1 MKNSQNLFNKPLIN
15 NKSTVIEA
23 YKSLANRWHTKP
35 DEIISSKYFD
45 DKDFVLEY
53 IHEKYFNIA
62 HISERLKSDREIV
75 LKWLTRQKKMPRHL
89 PEICF
94 NDPFIINFIIENKK
108 DDSFNFVESLDHSF
122 QTKKNILRSFGHSKN
137 ILVPKSEQYEDCLK
151 IPSSHPKNLSLFENF
166 HVASWE
172 HFSPPWKVI
181 KKSKTYDD
189 LEIKKQALRLS
200 PKAAYLFMLN
210 NEITLEEYADIVIDY
225 ALSTPTPNVLPFPFG
240 GTGYYGYHESIKITM
255 KRLWISGVDF
265 SLLQNAILDAFFK
278 KTKSI
283 DKLFKFRCNWPIF
296 NTINASKHISEN
308 IDINKIK
315 DSKIGKFLYECRFL
329 DKDYYSDD
337 SDNVSLN
344 NPYHPLFFMH
354 KKIESKKCTFL
365 KYIEANPKKA
375 AEHIFHIAYAS
386 NIHPYQ
392 STYRCDEFK
401 HSYEIKKFYD
411 NLDEKVKSSKL
422 FLIEFK
428 EMLHIS
434 NYYEDGFVRTFLD
447 DITKRTIEHIESNK
461 DFEFLKKII
470 SYQSTFDY
478 RHHADNES
486 YSKLFYFKI
495 SDKLKTREIMEYFL
509 LKNPNF
515 LIYDPEIKFGQKK
528 DPRNAPFCKPEQFN
542 KIVNSKFYFKLFA
555 EQGLTC
561 FEENHIPPNL
571 LDNKKFMI
579 QAVIKSYQSLK
590 YASERIKSDPD
601 VLKFACMK
609 NTQSF
614 KYASISSKKNKR
626 LLDNIFHDKPEEK
639 FLRAH
644 ITIKTDKDIC
654 VPAFK
659 SNMSLAKKLSLK
671 RLQKIKPKWFKSELD
686 RKKLFEIFCNKLG
699 EDDLLLI
706 AKYKRDFGFNK
717 QETSNAYA

>member
-1 MKNSQNLFNKPLIN
+1 MKNSQNLFNKSLIS
-15 NKSTVIEA
+15 NKSEVIEA

-45 DKDFVLEY
+45 DKDFVLEH
-53 IHEKYFNIA
+53 IQEKYFNIF
-62 HISERLKSDREIV
+62 HISKRLQSDREIV
-75 LKWLTRQKKMPRHL
+75 LKWLTRQKKMPRAL
-89 PEICF
+89 PELCF

-108 DDSFNFVESLDHSF
+108 DDSFNFVESLDPSF

-137 ILVPKSEQYEDCLK
+137 ILVPKSKQYDNCLK
-151 IPSSHPKNLSLFENF
+151 IPSSHPKNLSLFEKF
-166 HVASWE
+166 HVASWTCY
-172 HFSPPWKVI
+172 SPPWKVI

-189 LEIKKQALRLS
+189 LEIKKQALKFS
-200 PKAAYLFMLN
+200 PSAAYLFMLN
-210 NEITLEEYADIVIDY
+210 NEITLEEYADIIIDY
-225 ALSTPTPNVLPFPFG
+225 ALCTPTLWNLPFPFKNRS
-240 GTGYYGYHESIKITM
+240 YYDDNHAIKHV
-255 KRLWISGVDF
+255 KRRLKLSGIDY
-265 SLLQNAILDAFFK
+265 SLLRNAILDAFFK
-278 KTKSI
+278 RTKSI
-283 DKLFKFRCNWPIF
+283 DKLFNFRFQWRIF
-296 NTINASKHISEN
+296 NTINASKQISEN
-308 IDINKIK
+308 IDINKIP

-329 DKDYYSDD
+329 DKDYYL
-337 SDNVSLN
+337 DNSENICLD
-344 NPYHPLFFMH
+344 NPAHPLFFMH
-354 KKIESKKCTFL
+354 KKIGSKKSLLL
-365 KYIEANPKKA
+365 KYFEDNPKNA
-375 AEHIFHIAYAS
+375 AEHIFDIATKLE
-386 NIHPYQ
+386 IHPLIDGDDQ
-392 STYRCDEFK
+392 HRFE
-401 HSYEIKKFYD
+401 HSHDIKKFYD
-411 NLDEKVKSSKL
+411 NLDEKVKSSKF
-422 FLIEFK
+422 FLVYFK
-428 EMLHIS
+428 ELLHTS
-434 NYYEDGFVRTFLD
+434 NYYEDGLVRTFLD

-478 RHHADNES
+478 RYHADNES

-495 SDKLKTREIMEYFL
+495 SDKMKTREIMEYFL

-528 DPRNAPFCKPEQFN
+528 DPRNVPYCIPEQLN
-542 KIVNSKFYFKLFA
+542 KIVNNKFYFKLLA

-561 FEENHIPPNL
+561 FEENHIPANL

-601 VLKFACMK
+601 VLKFACIK

-626 LLDNIFHDKPEEK
+626 LLGDIFHDKPEEK

-686 RKKLFEIFCNKLG
+686 RKKLFDIFCNKLG

-706 AKYKRDFGFNK
+706 AKYKRGFGFSK
-717 QETSNAYA
+717 QETSDACA